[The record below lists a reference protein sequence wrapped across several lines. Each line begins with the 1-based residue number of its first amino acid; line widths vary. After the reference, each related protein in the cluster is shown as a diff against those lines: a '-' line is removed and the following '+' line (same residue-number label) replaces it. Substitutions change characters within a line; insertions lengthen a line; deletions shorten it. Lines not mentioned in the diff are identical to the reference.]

1 MLRRPES
8 LKPTLIIFS
17 RKINKECA
25 MPSKSKKQ
33 RALMC
38 IALGMKEG
46 KTPRSYSK
54 EAARIS
60 GDMSERQLKEFCKA
74 PISNDKEG

>member
-1 MLRRPES
+1 
-8 LKPTLIIFS
+8 
-17 RKINKECA
+17 
-25 MPSKSKKQ
+25 MPSRSKKQ

-60 GDMSERQLKEFCKA
+60 GDMSERQLTEFCKA
-74 PISNDKEG
+74 PIKEEKGG